1 MKIPK
6 QILGLSINIP
16 HCIDGLLYKNDL
28 AFSIFF
34 IFFVVIYLSKKAI
47 HSYQLSIK

>member
-6 QILGLSINIP
+6 QMLGISIDSP
-16 HCIDGLLYKNDL
+16 YCIDGLFSKNDL

-47 HSYQLSIK
+47 HSYQLSM